1 MDTLKPHANHT
12 KPYVDYGKE
21 RGGQAADAPLY
32 TPQMLR
38 VSDHVIAQFRSHLV
52 IRGSHS
58 GRVAQL
64 VEQVTFNH
72 WVTGSN
78 PVALTTSKPLSP
90 CCGTAAFL
98 CLCCLFLSSISFP
111 IIKYYESLI

>member
-38 VSDHVIAQFRSHLV
+38 VSDHVIV
-52 IRGSHS
+52 
-58 GRVAQL
+58 
-64 VEQVTFNH
+64 
-72 WVTGSN
+72 
-78 PVALTTSKPLSP
+78 
-90 CCGTAAFL
+90 
-98 CLCCLFLSSISFP
+98 
-111 IIKYYESLI
+111 